1 MSRVLSAEWWKL
13 DADQAAVFNHEGACV
28 VVAGPGSGKTRT
40 VVARAARLIHLNGDR
55 SVVMATFSRAAA
67 AEMRERLTKV
77 LKEPSVRPKL
87 RVSTLHALSLCLLR
101 TRKGKPQPR
110 VLEEQASRDLIRR
123 CALSQGVDERQVEEV
138 IAQVQALRATSL
150 DLSSAKDSASDPVRA
165 VSIEYQTRLAAVK
178 CIDMTDL
185 VREAT
190 LALQTGELQIDA
202 TQLIIDEAQD
212 IDPIQLEF
220 IAACVKQGAVV
231 TAVADDDQSIY
242 GFRAS
247 LGHEALKAVA
257 ERAGAAVLHL
267 VNNYRSARDIVEGAS
282 YVIEESVQRFHKRI
296 RPVREDAGRV
306 SLRTY
311 LDEGAQAQAI
321 ADEAAEFLAANKSA
335 TAGVIART
343 NLELDLCEAALLAQ
357 DIAVNRLGGTGLLK
371 REGIRRYLG
380 LLLLADQTDDA
391 NRMLSGLE
399 LLAVSAAARQKVDEH
414 VHVKS
419 SPEPLLDRL
428 FDTALLDQLGKQ
440 DCTLFKG
447 WRDDLVAYVDACA
460 SARDDEQRSEALL
473 QQGIR
478 LLAHSPDLRLRQ
490 DGAFLTRLLARRRK
504 GSITARILAFEA
516 ARSTKETRATVLT
529 AHASK
534 GLEYDAVW
542 VVNCNEG
549 RFPIEGSDPEEE
561 RRLFYVAMTRAREV
575 LTLSSLSKEPRS
587 GFVET
592 LRAKALASMNRGEV
606 LDSPAEVEKHLLDQR
621 LHGAGGI
628 QPRLTALETE
638 QTARQ

>member
-40 VVARAARLIHLNGDR
+40 VVARAARLMHLNGNR

-77 LKEPSVRPKL
+77 LKGPSAPPKL
-87 RVSTLHALSLCLLR
+87 RVSTLHALSVLLLR
-101 TRKGKPQPR
+101 TRKGKLPPR
-110 VLEEQASRDLIRR
+110 VVEEQASRDLIRR
-123 CALSQGVDERQVEEV
+123 CALSQGVDERQVEAV

-150 DLSSAKDSASDPVRA
+150 DLSSATGSASDSVRTVA
-165 VSIEYQTRLAAVK
+165 IEYQTQLAAAK
-178 CIDMTDL
+178 WIDMTDL
-185 VREAT
+185 LRET
-190 LALQTGELQIDA
+190 TFALQSGELQIDA
-202 TQLIIDEAQD
+202 THLIVDEAQD
-212 IDPIQLEF
+212 IDPIQLEL
-220 IAACVKQGAVV
+220 ICACVKQGAVV

-247 LGHEALKAVA
+247 LGHKALKAIA
-257 ERAGAAVLHL
+257 ERANAAVLHL

-282 YVIEESVQRFHKRI
+282 YVIEDSVQRFHKSVRAI
-296 RPVREDAGRV
+296 REDAGRV

-321 ADEAAEFLAANKSA
+321 ADEVAEFLAADRSA

-343 NLELDLCEAALLAQ
+343 NLELDLLEAALLAQ
-357 DIAVNRLGGTGLLK
+357 DIAVHRLGGTGLLK

-380 LLLLADQTDDA
+380 LLLLADRPDDA
-391 NRMLSGLE
+391 YRMLSGLE
-399 LLAVSAAARQKVDEH
+399 LLAISAASRQKVDEH
-414 VHVKS
+414 VHSKS
-419 SPEPLLDRL
+419 SAEPLLDRL
-428 FDTALLDQLGKQ
+428 FDTALLDRLGKQ

-447 WRDDLVAYVDACA
+447 WRDDLVGYVDACT
-460 SARDDEQRSEALL
+460 SARDDEQRSAALL
-473 QQGIR
+473 QQGVR

-516 ARSTKETRATVLT
+516 ARSTKEARATVLT

-561 RRLFYVAMTRAREV
+561 RRLFYVAMTRARDA

-606 LDSPAEVEKHLLDQR
+606 LDRPAEVEKDLLDQR
-621 LHGAGGI
+621 LHGARGI
-628 QPRLTALETE
+628 QPRLAALETE